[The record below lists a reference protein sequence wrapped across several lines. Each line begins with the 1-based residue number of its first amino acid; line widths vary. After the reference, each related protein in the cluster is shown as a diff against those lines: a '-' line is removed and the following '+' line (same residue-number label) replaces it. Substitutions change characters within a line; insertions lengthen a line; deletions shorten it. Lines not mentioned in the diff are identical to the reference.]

1 MQAREGE
8 CVYDWTAYAVF
19 WSMTNKDDQPVLFEK
34 LKKSNN
40 IYIYI
45 YKLKLKIEQL

>member
-1 MQAREGE
+1 MNFIISHMLMQAREGE

-34 LKKSNN
+34 SNN
-40 IYIYI
+40 IYM
-45 YKLKLKIEQL
+45 YKL